1 MIYIFDIDG
10 TLSDG
15 AHRRHLVEDNV
26 LYQQMAASPKDWEAF
41 YAASADD
48 KPIFEVI
55 TVARALEAA
64 EHGII
69 YSTGRP
75 ESIRFIT
82 TQWLRKYRVPNGPIY
97 MRTDKD
103 HRESFVVKSE
113 LLDRIKA
120 QYTKEIGGAF
130 EDRQQDADMY
140 RARGLRVFQVAEGK
154 F

>member
-10 TLSDG
+10 TIADG
-15 AHRRHLVEDNV
+15 THRRHLVEGEK
-26 LYQQMAASPKDWEAF
+26 KDWEAF

-55 TVARALEAA
+55 TVARALAKA
-64 EHGII
+64 GHGIV

-75 ESIRFIT
+75 EIIRFIT
-82 TQWLRKYRVPNGPIY
+82 TQWLLKYRVPSGPNY
-97 MRTDKD
+97 MRPDKD

-113 LLDRIKA
+113 LLERIKA
-120 QYTKEIGGAF
+120 QYTVEIGGVF
-130 EDRQQDADMY
+130 EDRKQDAEMY
-140 RARGLRVFQVAEGK
+140 RAKGLRVFQVDKGD